1 MRIGF
6 LQTAKWHKKLLLLSK
21 TWLIA
26 MKLRKIIS
34 FDLAQLHHRRLR
46 KNSFLCASREL
57 ITGRI
62 ESSSSNGRNLPERS
76 FNHLSMEWIA
86 RFFCCRWC
94 CCYERLPSRQSNN
107 QTVNGRDG
115 SAQSR
120 NQKKKCNYFNSV
132 IRRVKCGVVEIFW
145 RCVRCVFSLLFRF
158 DSLHLNICLLLFFW
172 SFNLFEMISGK

>member
-6 LQTAKWHKKLLLLSK
+6 LQTAKWHKKLLLFSE

-34 FDLAQLHHRRLR
+34 FHLAQLHHRRLR
-46 KNSFLCASREL
+46 KNSFFVRFSRINYGPYRVVVEW
-57 ITGRI
+57 
-62 ESSSSNGRNLPERS
+62 SNSPRTFVYSLVNGMDRA
-76 FNHLSMEWIA
+76 F
-86 RFFCCRWC
+86 FFCCRWC
-94 CCYERLPSRQSNN
+94 CCCERLPSRQSNN

-115 SAQSR
+115 SSQFR
-120 NQKKKCNYFNSV
+120 NRKKKCNYFNSV
-132 IRRVKCGVVEIFW
+132 IRRVKCGVV
-145 RCVRCVFSLLFRF
+145 RCVFSLLLRF